1 MLRIIIASL
10 FLSSVISAT
19 TKPTI
24 GILTNPS
31 DLKDYDKSLYS
42 YFPSSYVKWIEQ
54 AGARVIPIHWD
65 SSYDEITST
74 LNQINGV
81 LFTGGDVDLYLNNT
95 QPGFTFNKFTDT
107 ASFIFQK
114 VIQFNKAGKFYPL
127 LGICQG
133 FQLINYIASS
143 YYEVLTRMTDDLGK
157 QRLLEINSE
166 EDSFVLKSI
175 DSVTL
180 EYLKN
185 VDGPYYSHNWG
196 VVQQTY
202 EKAYSLGAFFKIIA
216 YSRDG
221 ANLKYIA
228 ICEGRE
234 VPIYGY
240 QFHPEKHQFEWI
252 TKATH
257 DVQHITY
264 SQQLA
269 MDFVAMARKNDNA
282 VSDEELA
289 KLIIY
294 NYKQINRME
303 IPNTSFSQVYLFD
316 RNRNETK
323 SDQQQLGIYQNIKF
337 FIKRH

>member
-1 MLRIIIASL
+1 MLRIIITSL
-10 FLSSVISAT
+10 FISSVISANN
-19 TKPTI
+19 KPTI
-24 GILTNPS
+24 GVLTNPS
-31 DLKDYDKSLYS
+31 DMKDYDKSLYS

-65 SSYDEITST
+65 SSYDEITVILS
-74 LNQINGV
+74 QINGV
-81 LFTGGDVDLYLNNT
+81 LFTGGDADLYLNNT

-143 YYEVLTRMTDDLGK
+143 YYEVLTRMTDDLGR
-157 QRLLEINSE
+157 QRLLEIVPD
-166 EDSFVLKSI
+166 EDSYVLNSI
-175 DSVTL
+175 DKSTL

-202 EKAYSLGAFFKIIA
+202 EKAYSLGAFFKITA
-216 YSRDG
+216 YGRDG
-221 ANLKYIA
+221 VNLKYIA

-240 QFHPEKHQFEWI
+240 QFHPEKHPFEWI

-269 MDFVAMARKNDNA
+269 MDFIAMARKNDNFI
-282 VSDEELA
+282 SDEELSQYV
-289 KLIIY
+289 IY
-294 NYKQINRME
+294 NYKQINRMHV
-303 IPNTSFSQVYLFD
+303 PNTSFSQVYLFD
-316 RNRNETK
+316 RNRNETRT
-323 SDQQQLGIYQNIKF
+323 DQQQLGIQWTIKYF
-337 FIKRH
+337 RKYK

>member
-10 FLSSVISAT
+10 LVSLVISNT

-65 SSYDEITST
+65 SSYDELTVI

-114 VIQFNKAGKFYPL
+114 VIQFNKAGQFYPL

-143 YYEVLTRMTDDLGK
+143 YYEVLTRMTDDLGQ
-157 QRLLEINSE
+157 QRLLEIVPDE
-166 EDSFVLKSI
+166 ESFVLKSI
-175 DSVTL
+175 DSITL
-180 EYLKN
+180 DYLQN
-185 VDGPYYSHNWG
+185 IDGPYYSHNWG

-202 EKAYSLGAFFKIIA
+202 EKAYSLGAFFKITA
-216 YSRDG
+216 FSRDG
-221 ANLKYIA
+221 IDLKYIA
-228 ICEGRE
+228 ICEARDF
-234 VPIYGY
+234 PIYGY
-240 QFHPEKHQFEWI
+240 QFHPEKHQFEWK

-269 MDFVAMARKNDNA
+269 MDFIAMSRKNDHSI
-282 VSDEELA
+282 SDEQLA
-289 KLIIY
+289 SLIIY
-294 NYKQINRME
+294 NFKQINRME
-303 IPNTSFSQVYLFD
+303 VSSTSFSQVYLFD
-316 RNRNETK
+316 RIRNETK
-323 SDQQQLGIYQNIKF
+323 TDQQKLGINQNIKF
-337 FIKRH
+337 FQKHY